1 MHRLAPTL
9 ALSFSLLGGG
19 CVVPKKDLDA
29 SLARETLL
37 QGQVASVSADRDQER
52 ARADALASEL
62 AAATARGAE
71 LDALTQSL
79 QGRNEALHA
88 ALDDLSGKVADLGA
102 AGRKAREQKAEME
115 RMLSEVQAAG
125 AAAEA
130 EAEAA
135 RTRIASLEA
144 EAARLAEEKQR
155 LEKKTAEYDALVS
168 GLRSEIDAGQV
179 TITELSGKLTVQMSN
194 AILFD
199 SGSTEVKTTGREALA
214 KVATVLAG
222 VRDRELRV
230 EGHTDNDP
238 VRSGAAYPD
247 NWALSALRARTVL
260 TILVDNGVP
269 SDNIAVVGYGEQR
282 PVADNGT
289 PEGKAENRR
298 TEIVLVPRLERR

>member
-9 ALSFSLLGGG
+9 ALSVSLLGGG

-37 QGQVASVSADRDQER
+37 QGQVASISADRDQAR
-52 ARADALASEL
+52 ARADALAGEL
-62 AAATARGAE
+62 DAAKARAAE

-115 RMLSEVQAAG
+115 RMLSDVQAAG

-155 LEKKTAEYDALVS
+155 LEKTTAEYDALVS

-199 SGSTEVKTTGREALA
+199 SGSTDVKKTGREALA

-269 SDNIAVVGYGEQR
+269 ADNIAVVGYGEQR